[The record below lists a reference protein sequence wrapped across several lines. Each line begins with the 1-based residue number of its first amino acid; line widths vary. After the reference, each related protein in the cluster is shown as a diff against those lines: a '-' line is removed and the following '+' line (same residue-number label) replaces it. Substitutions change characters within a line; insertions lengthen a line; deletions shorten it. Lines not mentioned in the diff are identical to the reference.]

1 MPRWALS
8 DARNRTFAD
17 QVWTSSEIVEFVG
30 EIEVNRISLWTIPDP
45 NFQSV
50 STGGAGGA
58 GGGGGSVAAGGAGQQ
73 QQGQQQQGVQVTA
86 QQLQLVLQQIRTNPQ
101 LNQVV
106 QKCYQS

>member
-1 MPRWALS
+1 M
-8 DARNRTFAD
+8 
-17 QVWTSSEIVEFVG
+17 
-30 EIEVNRISLWTIPDP
+30 
-45 NFQSV
+45 

-58 GGGGGSVAAGGAGQQ
+58 GGGGGGSVAAGGAGQQ
-73 QQGQQQQGVQVTA
+73 QQGQQQQQQGVQVTA

>member
-1 MPRWALS
+1 M
-8 DARNRTFAD
+8 
-17 QVWTSSEIVEFVG
+17 
-30 EIEVNRISLWTIPDP
+30 
-45 NFQSV
+45 

-73 QQGQQQQGVQVTA
+73 QQGQQQQQQQGVQVTA